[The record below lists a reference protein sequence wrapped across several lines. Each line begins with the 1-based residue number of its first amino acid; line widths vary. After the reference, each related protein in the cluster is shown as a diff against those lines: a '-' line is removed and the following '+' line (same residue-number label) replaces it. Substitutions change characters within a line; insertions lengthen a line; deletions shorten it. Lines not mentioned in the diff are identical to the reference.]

1 MNRILGTLRAT
12 KGWRTLAVSL
22 AISVA
27 GVLQSTDWTT
37 LVPEDRVGPVMV
49 GIGVLMAV
57 LRVVTDGPV
66 GGKGG

>member
-27 GVLQSTDWTT
+27 GALQSTDWTT